1 MIMKVRKK
9 PVEVEAVQWTGE
21 NSEEIIEFCGK
32 YLFFIKG
39 DSHTFM
45 YTQTLEGF
53 HRVSL
58 NDYIIKDIKGEFYPC
73 KPDIFKMTYERVD

>member
-58 NDYIIKDIKGEFYPC
+58 GDYIIKGIKGKFYPC
-73 KPDIFKMTYERVD
+73 KPDIFKMTYERIN